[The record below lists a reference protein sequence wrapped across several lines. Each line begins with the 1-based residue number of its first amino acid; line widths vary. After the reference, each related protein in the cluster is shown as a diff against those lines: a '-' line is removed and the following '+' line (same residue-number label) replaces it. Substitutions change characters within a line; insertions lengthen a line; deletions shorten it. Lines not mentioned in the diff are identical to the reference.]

1 MAVKKGKVICRYC
14 AKKVAYSNLGKHH
27 KTKSCIAKRKEEIVV
42 GRPKKKKNKKKKN
55 ETEEN
60 NSRIELSEL
69 ELGEL
74 EVFQLAE
81 SAQLEVLEGPIAMT
95 RCDEVRPRKD
105 VRPKPV
111 PSDKSRRCEF
121 SYF

>member
-1 MAVKKGKVICRYC
+1 MQVLCEKGSLQQFREAPQNKKLHCK
-14 AKKVAYSNLGKHH
+14 AKGRSCGWT
-27 KTKSCIAKRKEEIVV
+27 TKE
-42 GRPKKKKNKKKKN
+42 KKKQKKKN

-60 NSRIELSEL
+60 NSKVELSEL
-69 ELGEL
+69 ELDEL

-121 SYF
+121 SDF